1 MVISAY
7 QVDNILRVYGDQ
19 LRQSIASRRPR
30 SSPDRT
36 PDTVS
41 ISASARRKAVIDR
54 IAAGIVERIARDNAQ
69 ETMEAE
75 AFRDIEKEFGVQ
87 LDVTER
93 GPADLIFKVIDEQ
106 GETVNQL
113 SIEDSKFLRYKLEEI
128 SKEEIE
134 QSPI

>member
-7 QVDNILRVYGDQ
+7 QVNNILRVYGDQ
-19 LRQSIASRRPR
+19 LRQSIASRRPT
-30 SSPDRT
+30 SSPGRA

-41 ISASARRKAVIDR
+41 ISAGAKRKAVIDR
-54 IAAGIVERIARDNAQ
+54 IAAGIVERIARHNAQ
-69 ETMEAE
+69 EAMGGEL
-75 AFRDIEKEFGVQ
+75 FKDIENEFGVQ

-93 GPADLIFKVIDEQ
+93 GPADLIFKVIDGQ

-128 SKEEIE
+128 SKGEVE
-134 QSPI
+134 QNPA